1 MTRFLH
7 TSDWQLGMTRHFLRN
22 YQRCSAQPEIKRD
35 PKIWAELAIK
45 KGCRFVVVSGDVLE
59 LQNQVDRGAVVR
71 ALEALGQVS
80 LPVYLLPG
88 NHDPLNEGSVYRSQA
103 FLKHKPP
110 NIPSLE
116 RVPGRCR
123 KRSRGRRG
131 AVGDEKTRP

>member
-1 MTRFLH
+1 M
-7 TSDWQLGMTRHFLRN
+7 
-22 YQRCSAQPEIKRD
+22 
-35 PKIWAELAIK
+35 
-45 KGCRFVVVSGDVLE
+45 VVSGDVFE
-59 LQNQVDRGAVVR
+59 LQTQVDRQTVVR

-103 FLKHKPP
+103 FLKHKPA
-110 NIPSLE
+110 NIHILE